1 MSDNNSGPQSAS
13 TQIKPLPYEGRACSR
28 RDTFVARER
37 QHLLTITVLAN
48 VRSSSSSAQQRSLS
62 PRWVLSLPHRARHCL
77 FHRVIAAHGA
87 ESEGKSNSPLGL
99 K

>member
-62 PRWVLSLPHRARHCL
+62 PRWVLSLPHR
-77 FHRVIAAHGA
+77 VIVFSTA
-87 ESEGKSNSPLGL
+87 SLPPMVL
-99 K
+99 KVKANPTLPWA